1 MGYYKDNQGIDC
13 FSPDNTENT
22 LYIEIGNGEKSAD
35 ALTESIHE
43 HFGDIGN
50 AYSISAEK
58 IHTRCLGYD
67 LYDSSDYD
75 MFLIITKD

>member
-1 MGYYKDNQGIDC
+1 MGYYTENGIQC
-13 FSPDNTENT
+13 FSPDNTADK
-22 LYIEIGNGEKSAD
+22 LYIPLWGDMKAEFLNQII
-35 ALTESIHE
+35 TE

-50 AYSISAEK
+50 DYNISAES

-75 MFLIITKD
+75 IFFIITRDT